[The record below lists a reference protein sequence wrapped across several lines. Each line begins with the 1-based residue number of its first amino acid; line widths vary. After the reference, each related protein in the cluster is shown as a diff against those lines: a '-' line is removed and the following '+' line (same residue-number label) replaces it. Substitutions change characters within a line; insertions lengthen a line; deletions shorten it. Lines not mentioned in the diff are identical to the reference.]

1 MKLKTNIPKK
11 AVELIEYASGDYD
24 AEAGWFIYLNPGY
37 SFDPMANNGSCFI
50 PEDAQQEAL
59 TLCIYKVEA

>member
-1 MKLKTNIPKK
+1 MKLKTSIPKK
-11 AVELIEYASGDYD
+11 EIELIEYVSGDYD
-24 AEAGWFIYLNPGY
+24 GEAGWFIYLNPGY

-59 TLCIYKVEA
+59 TLCTYKVEV